1 MSDRAS
7 RPEPPDAGD
16 QPADALADRE
26 RDVPADWRPVID
38 ELEVRQAR
46 AREMGGAERIARL
59 MTDRG
64 KLDARR
70 RIDLLFDE
78 GTFREIGAL
87 TGGQAVPADA
97 LVAGMGR
104 IDAQP
109 VLAFSEDFSVLGGSI
124 GSAAM
129 AKRFRIVELALQ
141 ERVPAVFMLD
151 GAGHRLTDTGSSA
164 RLPNDLLALAD
175 LSGHVPMVCLVLGA
189 SAGHSALASP
199 LSDFT
204 VMTAGAAMFTGGP
217 PLVKAATG
225 EDVTKEELG
234 GASICATLAGTAHNV
249 APDDPAA
256 IELARRYLG
265 YFPPHAGAPQR
276 RRDGP
281 DADYRR
287 LDDMLDIV
295 PIADRKPYKM
305 RKVVERMVDDGSLL
319 VVQPDYGDALMTALA
334 FLGGRAV
341 AIVANEPW
349 VRGGAIDSPAAIKA
363 ADFIDTAGQFGLPVV
378 FLADNPGVQ
387 AGPAAERS
395 GILKWA
401 GRMFQA
407 QRRLS
412 VPKLHVTFRKA
423 FGFGSSVMAHNPF
436 DKQTLSF
443 AFPSVTLDA
452 MPADSGGR
460 AAGLDAEAQTRV
472 EQKQAAGPWSLAGG
486 MGYDDVI
493 DPRELRNALIDGL
506 LLADARLGGS

>member
-1 MSDRAS
+1 MSDRS
-7 RPEPPDAGD
+7 PRPETPGAGPR
-16 QPADALADRE
+16 PAEAHLD
-26 RDVPADWRPVID
+26 RDVPADWRATIE
-38 ELEVRQAR
+38 ELEARQAR
-46 AREMGGAERIARL
+46 AREMGGADRIERL
-59 MTDRG
+59 MTARG

-70 RIDLLFDE
+70 RIELLFDA

-104 IDAQP
+104 IDGQP
-109 VLAFSEDFSVLGGSI
+109 VLAFSEDFSLLGGSI

-129 AKRFRIVELALQ
+129 AKRYRIVELALQ

-151 GAGHRLTDTGSSA
+151 GAGHRLTETDSSA
-164 RLPNDLLALAD
+164 RVPNDLLALAD

-204 VMTAGAAMFTGGP
+204 VMSARAAMFTGGP
-217 PLVKAATG
+217 PLVKSATG
-225 EDVTKEELG
+225 EDVTKEALG
-234 GASICATLAGTAHNV
+234 GASICATVAGTAHNV

-265 YFPPHAGAPQR
+265 YFPSHAGAPQR
-276 RRDGP
+276 RRDGS
-281 DADYRR
+281 DTDYRR
-287 LDDMLDIV
+287 LDDLLEIV
-295 PIADRKPYKM
+295 PIVDRKPYKM
-305 RKVVERMVDDGSLL
+305 RKVVERLVDEGSLL
-319 VVQPDYGDALMTALA
+319 VVQPGYGDALMTALA

-363 ADFIDTAGQFGLPVV
+363 ADFIDTAGQFGLPVI

-407 QRRLS
+407 QRRLT

-472 EQKQAAGPWSLAGG
+472 EEKQSAGPWSMAGG

-506 LLADARLGGS
+506 GLAEARLSGS